1 MNKEIE
7 QFLHKY
13 EAQAN
18 LSDRKQYARRAP
30 MSMSDYHR
38 YHTAMDVYEY
48 ESYIQREPYVE
59 MYIPQ
64 HKFQEIV
71 ERDRYYTAV
80 SQQADY
86 ASELVRQQ
94 LSDDAVRKSNP
105 AVQKAYEKYQMLLEL
120 SRK

>member
-1 MNKEIE
+1 
-7 QFLHKY
+7 
-13 EAQAN
+13 
-18 LSDRKQYARRAP
+18 
-30 MSMSDYHR
+30 
-38 YHTAMDVYEY
+38 MDVYEY

-71 ERDRYYTAV
+71 EREKYYTAV

-86 ASELVRQQ
+86 ASELIRQQ